1 MSAYFDLPLDLQHAS
16 KVAWRI
22 SYIIDRGT
30 AGRPG
35 GEFADLRHMAA
46 QLGDL
51 LVPYRFLEDDLP
63 KEETDPVVTRVLLVT
78 RALVDEIERLDVGE
92 DQLGQAVRN
101 LFELLEQGKEGAE
114 ISLRAGENPQSLLR
128 PI

>member
-1 MSAYFDLPLDLQHAS
+1 MAAYFDLPLDLQHAS

-22 SYIIDRGT
+22 SYIVDRAT
-30 AGRPG
+30 NGRDG
-35 GEFADLRHMAA
+35 DYSDLRHLAA
-46 QLGDL
+46 KLGDVL
-51 LVPYRFLEDDLP
+51 APFRFQEDDLP
-63 KEETDPVVTRVLLVT
+63 RNEAAPVVTRVIFIA
-78 RALVDEIERLDVGE
+78 RQLVDEIERLGVGE

-101 LFELLEQGKEGAE
+101 LFELLEHGQEGAE

>member
-1 MSAYFDLPLDLQHAS
+1 MSAFFDLPLDLQHAS

-22 SYIIDRGT
+22 SYIVDRAT
-30 AGRPG
+30 NGRDG
-35 GEFADLRHMAA
+35 DFSDVRHQAA

-51 LVPYRFLEDDLP
+51 LAPYRFLEEDLP
-63 KEETDPVVTRVLLVT
+63 RQQTDPVVMRVLLVA
-78 RALVDEIERLDVGE
+78 RNLVDEIERLGIGE
-92 DQLGQAVRN
+92 DQLGQGIRN
-101 LFELLEQGKEGAE
+101 LFELLEHGKEGAE